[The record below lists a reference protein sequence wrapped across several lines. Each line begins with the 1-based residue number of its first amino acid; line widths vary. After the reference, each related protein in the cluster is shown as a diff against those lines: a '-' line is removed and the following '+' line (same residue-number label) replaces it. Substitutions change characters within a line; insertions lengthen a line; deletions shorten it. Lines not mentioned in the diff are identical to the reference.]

1 MTFMSRKKTEETKK
15 LFTAVINE
23 YGVDIYALC
32 RSFYPGD
39 IQRSDS
45 LYNDIVY
52 RLWLRLEDYRPIQGI
67 DMGAWV
73 MKVARNAAI
82 SCYRHERFISRLFRP
97 LHKADN
103 NVPDIS
109 DNELVDELYTLIDN
123 LPPADKQLVN
133 LYIEH
138 LSIDEIAAQTGL
150 TSVNVRV
157 KINRIKHKL
166 KQMHDEEQQ

>member
-1 MTFMSRKKTEETKK
+1 MSRKKTEETKK

-23 YGVDIYALC
+23 YGAEIYGLC
-32 RSFYPGD
+32 RSFCHGD
-39 IQRSDS
+39 VHRADS

-52 RLWLRLEDYRPIQGI
+52 RLWLRLEDYRPREGVN
-67 DMGAWV
+67 MGAWV
-73 MKVARNAAI
+73 MTVARNVAV
-82 SCYRHERFISRLFRP
+82 SHYRHERFLSRLFRP
-97 LHKADN
+97 LQKADN
-103 NVPDIS
+103 YVADIS
-109 DNELVDELYTLIDN
+109 DDEIINDLYMLIDN
-123 LPPADKQLVN
+123 LPPDEKKLIN